1 MHPSRLQDL
10 TVESKTV
17 SETEMERIAK
27 SKCRPSARL
36 CGDFVGVG
44 PIDCANVLAHFS
56 AFLSTAP
63 ES

>member
-1 MHPSRLQDL
+1 M
-10 TVESKTV
+10 ESKTV
-17 SETEMERIAK
+17 SETEMERITK